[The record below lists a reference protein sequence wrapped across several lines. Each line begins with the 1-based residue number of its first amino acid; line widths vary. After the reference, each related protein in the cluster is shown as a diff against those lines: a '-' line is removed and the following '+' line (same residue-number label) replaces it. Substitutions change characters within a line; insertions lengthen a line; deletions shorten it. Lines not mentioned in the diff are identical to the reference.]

1 MEKINKSVYLYSV
14 IWPAI
19 TGLTVFFVFMFNV
32 SCVCLAGKR
41 YEIVILPFR
50 DHTQM
55 NLGEMVSDVLR
66 SMVTQTGYFQS
77 VDRDKIYET
86 VITVLPSNLIIVDN
100 ATRVKGEF
108 SANQIDLISSLDR
121 KIIQRFCKKLRAD
134 YALRGSLSR
143 LGDDLRI
150 DAEIIDVKVNK
161 ILGFVDAEG
170 KPEALLTDILQE
182 LTSEVALFCR
192 NLNAYDDALFIL
204 GQYNQGQY
212 TFHVAEKKLK
222 ELVSNVQNSIGIHAV
237 LIVLYLSTNTEKISL
252 LVNQGS
258 SYEMGEKIIEEG
270 EVILNLLHNNFDEKF
285 LEVFISSGLDPFEEV
300 AKIYVK
306 RGDIKKAIGLYQNTI
321 RLYPINPG
329 SHYKEIGMLYIRE
342 GMEEEAIQALE
353 NSLDIDSSD
362 NELRFVL
369 VALLKKNK
377 LIGRAR
383 KHLEECMKFA
393 RNADEMKQVREKIND
408 LEVSFH

>member
-1 MEKINKSVYLYSV
+1 MEKINKCVYLYSV
-14 IWPAI
+14 IWPVI
-19 TGLTVFFVFMFNV
+19 MGVTVFFVFMFNV

-50 DHTQM
+50 DNTQM

-66 SMVTQTGYFQS
+66 SLVTQTGYFQS

-100 ATRVKGEF
+100 ATRVEGEF
-108 SANQIDLISSLDR
+108 SANQIDLISRLDR
-121 KIIQRFCKKLRAD
+121 KSIQRFCKKLRAD
-134 YALRGSLSR
+134 YALKGSVSR

-150 DAEIIDVKVNK
+150 DAEIIDVKGNK
-161 ILGFVDAEG
+161 ILGFVDAGG

-182 LTSEVALFCR
+182 LTSEVTLFCR

-204 GQYNQGQY
+204 GRYNQGQY

-237 LIVLYLSTNTEKISL
+237 LIVLYLSKNTEKNSL
-252 LVNQGS
+252 LVKQDS
-258 SYEMGEKIIEEG
+258 YYEMGEKIIEEG
-270 EVILNLLHNNFDEKF
+270 EVILNLLHNTFDEKF
-285 LEVFISSGLDPFEEV
+285 LEVFTSSGLDPFEEV

-321 RLYPINPG
+321 RLYPVNLS
-329 SHYKEIGMLYIRE
+329 SHYKEIGMLYIKE
-342 GMEEEAIQALE
+342 GMDEEAIQALE
-353 NSLDIDSSD
+353 NSLDINSSD

-369 VALLKKNK
+369 AALLKKNK

-393 RNADEMKQVREKIND
+393 RNADEMKQVREKMND
-408 LEVSFH
+408 LEVLFH